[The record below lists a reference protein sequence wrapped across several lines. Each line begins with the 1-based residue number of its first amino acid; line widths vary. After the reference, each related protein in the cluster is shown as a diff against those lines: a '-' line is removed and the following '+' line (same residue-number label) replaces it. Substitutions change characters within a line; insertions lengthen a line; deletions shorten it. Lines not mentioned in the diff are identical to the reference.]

1 MLQRL
6 HRLGP
11 YYFLLDCIARFF
23 NGRRVSQRAR
33 LVTAVALLLGLFAAA
48 WIGAEWFTLRT
59 GEFPGTLAYVSTK
72 LKYMMRLLCCE
83 WLLLA
88 GALFATHMAMENGRI
103 SGAGNR

>member
-6 HRLGP
+6 QRLGP

-23 NGRRVSQRAR
+23 AGGRVSQRAR
-33 LVTAVALLLGLFAAA
+33 LITAVALLLGLFITA
-48 WIGAEWFTLRT
+48 WVGADWLTLRA
-59 GEFPGTLAYVSTK
+59 GEFPGTVAYVSTK

-88 GALFATHMAMENGRI
+88 GTLFATHMAMENGRI
-103 SGAGNR
+103 SHVERG